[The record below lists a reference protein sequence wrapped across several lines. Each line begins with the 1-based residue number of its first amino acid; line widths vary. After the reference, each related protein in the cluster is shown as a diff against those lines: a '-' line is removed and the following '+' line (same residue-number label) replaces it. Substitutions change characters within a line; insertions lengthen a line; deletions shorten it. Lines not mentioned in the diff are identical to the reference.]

1 MTNSALRV
9 KNMVLAVAVTAIF
22 ATDLRAETLEVEVNN
37 PLVIDT
43 NMFGGLYS
51 NIVAHS
57 CVVITNG
64 GRFTGNGGVSNLFG
78 TASGDAAGLWIIN
91 EGGSS
96 GAPKY
101 TTSTSWANRT
111 IFSGGLVSPAFL
123 VKGYSP
129 DNYPYCIVLDEN
141 AVTTADE
148 FNFLQ
153 LEDVTARVNF
163 YSLWNRNAKPA
174 VITFKGGLLCLAN
187 YWDNDNLRA
196 LRVPAAGNKIILRG
210 DASNDIKLRSAA
222 DSKTAAWHFPY
233 SSDLGTIAT
242 DGDCNLEFNANTSNR
257 GYVNLNKSF
266 DDGQIVWG
274 HTGETRFINHRV
286 TLNADNALPY
296 STTAIMTNRLS
307 MLDGASPDV
316 ACLDLNGYS
325 AKAGCLITENG
336 AYVTNTSATAATLV
350 FGEDNLDSTFSG
362 TICGDVT
369 LVKKG
374 TGTLTIADGSVVP
387 KIKLDGAELS
397 SVVIDGSATIGEWDV
412 SIAPKKEGETTYA
425 IASGETYD
433 VAPFGIEPAWFWDV
447 SWTNLYRFNYKN
459 NGTPRSSM
467 QDVLEATTS
476 NGLHRVSV
484 ESGGT
489 AAIDVAEGATEKY
502 EYLALTGSGTL
513 EKTGSGTATILGD
526 NRVALGTL
534 HVAGGTLKFQGRGC
548 TNEWWRVVMKKNG
561 KDTILATG
569 RIGIFDANG
578 DMAVSGLD
586 WKEYNKDISTLAL
599 REWTDVLVTNGVTSV
614 EDPWKYANSYD
625 RKYLFDIDKDNR
637 GKMGLQYSKTSKTDE
652 ATITFRA
659 NLTESPA
666 IWHSLSTAGSK
677 GYCPYQWSLETS
689 PDGETWNAI
698 NEISSEDWIFSS
710 STWRNDGRYSDK
722 SEGMPWRIGLD
733 NAPAAVS
740 ALGTV
745 QVDSGAT
752 LDLSMTTN
760 AVISSI
766 AIDVQSAGGTI
777 SGGSLASAGAVS
789 VVSTSDKLPKTVLLT
804 FDGTANA
811 TALRNWTVTFNGSV
825 VPRRLVCDSETGE
838 VHFSPSGFILMVK

>member
-1 MTNSALRV
+1 MMNSALRV

-43 NMFGGLYS
+43 NMVGGLYS

-101 TTSTSWANRT
+101 STSTTAWANRT

-129 DNYPYCIVLDEN
+129 ENYPYCIVLDEN

-163 YSLWNRNAKPA
+163 WSLWNRNAKPA
-174 VITFKGGLLCLAN
+174 VITFKGGLLCLAD
-187 YWDNDNLRA
+187 YWNSDNFRA

-210 DASNDIKLRSAA
+210 DASNDIRLKSAA
-222 DSKTAAWHFPY
+222 GSKTAAWHFPY

-242 DGDCNLEFNANTSNR
+242 DGDCNLEFNANTSDC

-286 TLNADNALPY
+286 TLDADNALPY

-316 ACLDLNGYS
+316 ACLNLNGHS

-397 SVVIDGSATIGEWDV
+397 TIVIDGTATIGEWEGL
-412 SIAPKKEGETTYA
+412 KLEKEGETTYT
-425 IASGETYD
+425 IGDGETFD
-433 VAPFGIEPAWFWDV
+433 MALFAGEPEWFWDDA
-447 SWTNLYRFNYKN
+447 WTNLYK
-459 NGTPRSSM
+459 GTTSGYLQNKM
-467 QDVLEATTS
+467 AGVIEATTS
-476 NGLHRVSV
+476 NGLYRVAV
-484 ESGGT
+484 AAGGT
-489 AAIDVAEGATEKY
+489 AAIGVASGETAKY
-502 EYLALTGSGTL
+502 EYLALAGEGTL
-513 EKTGSGTATILGD
+513 EKTGAGAATILGD
-526 NRVALGTL
+526 NRVTLGKL
-534 HVAGGTLKFQGRGC
+534 HVADGTLKFQGRGC
-548 TNEWWRVVMKKNG
+548 TNEYWRITVTKVGHNSQFSIGKVGLFDASGASTATALTYDGYNSETALGPGHFTYAIDGVDSEPTYLGNNYKPAKLFNNEAHPLIITNNGGNATSTRVV
-561 KDTILATG
+561 
-569 RIGIFDANG
+569 
-578 DMAVSGLD
+578 
-586 WKEYNKDISTLAL
+586 
-599 REWTDVLVTNGVTSV
+599 
-614 EDPWKYANSYD
+614 
-625 RKYLFDIDKDNR
+625 
-637 GKMGLQYSKTSKTDE
+637 
-652 ATITFRA
+652 TFRQKA
-659 NLTESPA
+659 GQTPSV
-666 IWHSLSTAGSK
+666 WHSLAVGGSTQARN
-677 GYCPYQWSLETS
+677 PYAWTLSTS
-689 PDGETWNAI
+689 PDGKNWTETIDIAQEPSPSDFI
-698 NEISSEDWIFSS
+698 NYY
-710 STWRNDGRYSDK
+710 WRNDRRYGTSNNGMK
-722 SEGMPWRIGLD
+722 GMPWRIGLD

-777 SGGSLASAGAVS
+777 SGGSLASTGAVS

-838 VHFSPSGFILMVK
+838 VHFSPSGFILVIY